1 MQIVKDQKM
10 KWLYFFRVNIFF
22 LSRSVEPS
30 FKENFFKKMT
40 NVKKKK
46 KTNQPFFAKEVP
58 QVSNSQIRENL

>member
-46 KTNQPFFAKEVP
+46 K
-58 QVSNSQIRENL
+58 INLFLQKKFPKYLTLR

>member
-46 KTNQPFFAKEVP
+46 KK
-58 QVSNSQIRENL
+58 QINLFLQKKFPKYLTLR

>member
-1 MQIVKDQKM
+1 M

-22 LSRSVEPS
+22 LSRSVESS

-40 NVKKKK
+40 NVKK
-46 KTNQPFFAKEVP
+46 NPFFAKEVP